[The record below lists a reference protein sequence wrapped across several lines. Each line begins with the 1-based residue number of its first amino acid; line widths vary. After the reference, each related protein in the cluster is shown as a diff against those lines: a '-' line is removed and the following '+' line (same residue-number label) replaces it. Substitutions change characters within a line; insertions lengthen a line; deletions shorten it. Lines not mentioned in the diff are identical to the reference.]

1 MVFAHFIVGNT
12 YVRQAVPARLR
23 PCHLYA
29 FLFPQPY
36 TKVDWLADIQKAS
49 AAGID
54 AFALNY
60 GIDPW
65 QPARIADAVRLTSL
79 SCPSLTY

>member
-1 MVFAHFIVGNT
+1 
-12 YVRQAVPARLR
+12 
-23 PCHLYA
+23 
-29 FLFPQPY
+29 LFPQPY

-60 GIDPW
+60 GIDLW
-65 QPARIADAVRLTSL
+65 QPARIADAVRLTPL